1 MGASGRTMRTEQR
14 SAVTPRGDSV
24 GHRDARSFD
33 APANVVPAWP
43 PHGSV
48 PTEDREPTSDR
59 RGKTGHRRDGT
70 DLDQVDGSPAADL
83 SATGPGGSDGR
94 QPPPGRL
101 QRRGANAQRRP
112 RRAAGPSLRVRA
124 TSLQAT
130 GRRLPPIASARTC
143 CGEVRRRGA
152 VNLIEIGAVSP
163 VACLPPAI
171 AGWLPIL
178 RRDAPV
184 WWPGRD
190 DVCRCIEA
198 ACIAVSDAV
207 ATRCD
212 SRSLFCPHRSA

>member
-1 MGASGRTMRTEQR
+1 MRTEQR

-101 QRRGANAQRRP
+101 HRRGANAQRRP
-112 RRAAGPSLRVRA
+112 RRAAGPSDSRERRTIMTARHVCGDKMQRER
-124 TSLQAT
+124 S
-130 GRRLPPIASARTC
+130 GNRGDRLPWVLAAISCNAPARSRAVQAHVRGLCSVFRNGWSETYHAAS
-143 CGEVRRRGA
+143 
-152 VNLIEIGAVSP
+152 LSP
-163 VACLPPAI
+163 AA
-171 AGWLPIL
+171 AGCKS
-178 RRDAPV
+178 
-184 WWPGRD
+184 
-190 DVCRCIEA
+190 CR
-198 ACIAVSDAV
+198 
-207 ATRCD
+207 
-212 SRSLFCPHRSA
+212 

>member
-1 MGASGRTMRTEQR
+1 VGASGRTMRTEQR

-112 RRAAGPSLRVRA
+112 RRAAGPSDSRERRTIMTARHVCGDKVQRERSGIAAIDYRGCSQPYRA
-124 TSLQAT
+124 T
-130 GRRLPPIASARTC
+130 RR
-143 CGEVRRRGA
+143 
-152 VNLIEIGAVSP
+152 
-163 VACLPPAI
+163 
-171 AGWLPIL
+171 
-178 RRDAPV
+178 
-184 WWPGRD
+184 PGHEP
-190 DVCRCIEA
+190 CR
-198 ACIAVSDAV
+198 
-207 ATRCD
+207 
-212 SRSLFCPHRSA
+212 LM